1 LISLDNWKG
10 TVFNRAEKRDGNPAV
25 STAEVQRGIQRASG
39 GPSLIPVSWSRE
51 AALPDF
57 GKLLI
62 LVGAVFVLAGLL
74 LTFGDRISFWRF
86 GRLPG
91 DIVYRRGN
99 FTFYFPLVTSIVI
112 SVILTL
118 VFWLFS
124 RR

>member
-1 LISLDNWKG
+1 M
-10 TVFNRAEKRDGNPAV
+10 
-25 STAEVQRGIQRASG
+25 
-39 GPSLIPVSWSRE
+39 
-51 AALPDF
+51 PDF

-62 LVGAVFVLAGLL
+62 LIGAVFVLAGLL
-74 LTFGDRISFWRF
+74 FTFGDRFSFLRF

-112 SVILTL
+112 SAILTL
-118 VFWLFS
+118 VFWLLS